1 MLHFTCHTLACASA
15 GCEQFP
21 GILIVCI
28 LAIPFHVDFDPLPCV
43 PMYFLVYLSPTF
55 KYGHA
60 FVSSVFPCIYIL
72 CVGSNT
78 EMHLLESESTS
89 KHGKSH
95 NENLPRQWN
104 KINTR
109 IQSFILLSFV
119 DLKSP
124 PTSSFVLFK
133 IPCLDQA
140 TAPLSSLI
148 EILTSG

>member
-1 MLHFTCHTLACASA
+1 MYCATDDLLHFFCQTLACASV

-78 EMHLLESESTS
+78 EMHLLSDFLHETQHVEYEIQKPGIGVDFFRCTS
-89 KHGKSH
+89 MLK
-95 NENLPRQWN
+95 
-104 KINTR
+104 T
-109 IQSFILLSFV
+109 QS
-119 DLKSP
+119 
-124 PTSSFVLFK
+124 
-133 IPCLDQA
+133 
-140 TAPLSSLI
+140 
-148 EILTSG
+148 LTE